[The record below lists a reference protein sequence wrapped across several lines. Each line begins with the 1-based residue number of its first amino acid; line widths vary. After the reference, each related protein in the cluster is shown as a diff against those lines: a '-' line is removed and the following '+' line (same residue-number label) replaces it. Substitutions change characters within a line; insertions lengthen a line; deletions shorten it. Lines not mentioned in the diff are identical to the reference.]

1 MVAKRNLSSSAKKTA
16 GTRVKK
22 ATKAIS
28 RKRQKTE
35 SKSQKNTSI
44 TSKKQGYFSR
54 IQQQVANFRA
64 RRPHRSFTRTRRRD
78 YVRSLELPGYISM
91 TIHVFRVLK
100 RQKKTYTLLVFVLA
114 VMSGLLV
121 GIASQDTYSQLSN
134 LLNQAGKSL
143 FTDGWGE
150 IGKALLLLGT
160 GVQGSLSPQL
170 SEAQQVYAFLLF
182 LVTWLTTVWLLR
194 AQLAGKKPRVRDGLY
209 NAGAPILATAFI
221 ALLFILQLVPMALA
235 IVLYIAALNSGLMS
249 LPLLSLLIT
258 IGGLLLIILSLY
270 LIVSSF
276 FALII
281 VTLPGMYPWQALR
294 TASDL
299 VTGRRLRILYRL
311 IWLVLVVIVIWMLVM
326 IPIILFS
333 ARLQTSINVIAGLP
347 IIPIIL
353 LLLST
358 ATTVYCSSYV
368 YLFYRKVINDDTNP
382 V

>member
-1 MVAKRNLSSSAKKTA
+1 
-16 GTRVKK
+16 
-22 ATKAIS
+22 
-28 RKRQKTE
+28 
-35 SKSQKNTSI
+35 
-44 TSKKQGYFSR
+44 
-54 IQQQVANFRA
+54 
-64 RRPHRSFTRTRRRD
+64 
-78 YVRSLELPGYISM
+78 
-91 TIHVFRVLK
+91 
-100 RQKKTYTLLVFVLA
+100 
-114 VMSGLLV
+114 MSGLLV

-194 AQLAGKKPRVRDGLY
+194 AQLAGKKLRVRDGLY

-333 ARLQTSINVIAGLP
+333 TWLQTSINVIAGLP